1 MRVDRAAKI
10 FAVAIPLV
18 LLAALP
24 APAQAPSSAQAPTGA
39 IMSLADAGQVGGKA
53 AAAPVRYAARLT
65 AADSDEGTVG
75 TAAHART
82 TAERIDAAPA
92 PAREDRAAGRKDATI
107 PADIDGCRPVKA
119 RGKLRPACGDPS
131 AAAGMIAEVAQTFG
145 RRQQALELYQNVLAR
160 LGTSRRR

>member
-1 MRVDRAAKI
+1 MRVDRAARI
-10 FAVAIPLV
+10 FAVAIPMV
-18 LLAALP
+18 LLAGLP
-24 APAQAPSSAQAPTGA
+24 APAQAPSSAPAPTGA

-53 AAAPVRYAARLT
+53 ATAPERYAARLT
-65 AADSDEGTVG
+65 AADPDEGTVG
-75 TAAHART
+75 TAANART

-92 PAREDRAAGRKDATI
+92 PARADRAAGRKDATI

-119 RGKLRPACGDPS
+119 GGKPRPACEDPQ
-131 AAAGMIAEVAQTFG
+131 AVAGTIAEVAQTFG